1 MSKQPNRIRLGVLAA
16 IILLAAL
23 SRLIG
28 PVFFGGG
35 SNFAPVGAIALFGGA
50 YLGRTWLALVIPL
63 AALFLSDLLLAWH
76 GQYYMFY
83 QGFYWQYMAFG
94 MVVLIGMLVLKKIQI
109 PRLVGASLLAS
120 VSFFLIS
127 NFGVWASG
135 QMYPMTFS
143 GLWQCY
149 VMGIPFF
156 RGTLL
161 GDLFYTMV
169 LFGAFEMAKMR
180 FSVLASY
187 TDLFGARARFFNIR
201 PV

>member
-1 MSKQPNRIRLGVLAA
+1 MSNPSNRIRLGVLAV

-35 SNFAPVGAIALFGGA
+35 SNFAPVGAMALFGGA
-50 YLGRTWLALVIPL
+50 YLGRSWLAFVIPL

-76 GQYYMFY
+76 GQYNMFY
-83 QGFYWQYMAFG
+83 QGFYWQYIAFAF
-94 MVVLIGMLVLKKIQI
+94 VVLIGTLVLKKIQI

-149 VMGIPFF
+149 VMGIPFL

-161 GDLFYTMV
+161 GDLFFTGV
-169 LFGAFEMAKMR
+169 LFGAFEMAKIKYT
-180 FSVLASY
+180 VLAAPRLA
-187 TDLFGARARFFNIR
+187 T
-201 PV
+201 